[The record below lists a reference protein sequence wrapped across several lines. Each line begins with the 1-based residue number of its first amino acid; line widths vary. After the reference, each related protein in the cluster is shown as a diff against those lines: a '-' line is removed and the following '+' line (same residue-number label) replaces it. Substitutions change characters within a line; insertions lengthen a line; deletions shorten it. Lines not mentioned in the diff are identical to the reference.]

1 MRNKTRL
8 LLAAAIAV
16 SLGAALPADQA
27 SAATATG
34 QTKFTVALQPVLVL
48 DYYQEIDL
56 TVNSAALTALAG
68 TSTNLTATKG
78 ITASA
83 SGTALT
89 GDAALSTNGG
99 GLSNISLTL
108 NNVWSVRSI
117 LAKSSTTTVN
127 IGLGASS
134 SGATA
139 TLKASTDN
147 SSTIGLSNPGT
158 TSSVPNGG
166 TGFASPVY
174 GNVTMTMDLSNAKTA
189 DTYSGGNIYITATS
203 T

>member
-1 MRNKTRL
+1 MFQKKIVL
-8 LLAAAIAV
+8 AAVLAAA
-16 SLGAALPADQA
+16 LGSALPVGQA

-48 DYYQEIDL
+48 DYYQQIDL
-56 TVNSAALTALAG
+56 TVNSAALTTLAG
-68 TSTNLTATKG
+68 TSANLSDSKA

-89 GDAALSTNGG
+89 GDAALSTSGAS
-99 GLSNISLTL
+99 LSNVSLTL

-117 LAKSSTTTVN
+117 LAKSSTTTVA
-127 IGLGASS
+127 IGLGATS
-134 SGATA
+134 SGSTA
-139 TLKASTDN
+139 TLTAGTDT

-158 TSSVPNGG
+158 TSTVPNGG
-166 TGFASPVY
+166 TGFATPVY

>member
-1 MRNKTRL
+1 MFQKKIVL
-8 LLAAAIAV
+8 AAVLAAA
-16 SLGAALPADQA
+16 LGSALPAGQA

-48 DYYQEIDL
+48 DYYQQIDL
-56 TVNSAALTALAG
+56 TVNSAALTTLAG
-68 TSTNLTATKG
+68 TSTNLSASKA

-89 GDAALSTNGG
+89 GDASLNTSAAGLTNV
-99 GLSNISLTL
+99 SLTL
-108 NNVWSVRSI
+108 SNVWSVRSI
-117 LAKSSTTTVN
+117 LAKSSKTTVA
-127 IGLGASS
+127 IGLGATS
-134 SGATA
+134 SGTTA
-139 TLKASTDN
+139 TLTAGTDT

-158 TSSVPNGG
+158 TSTVPNGG
-166 TGFASPVY
+166 TGFATPVY

>member
-1 MRNKTRL
+1 MFQKKI
-8 LLAAAIAV
+8 LLAAVLAAA
-16 SLGAALPADQA
+16 LGSALPAGEA

-48 DYYQEIDL
+48 DYYQQIDL
-56 TVNSAALTALAG
+56 TVNSAALTTLAG
-68 TSTNLTATKG
+68 TSTNLSASKA

-89 GDAALSTNGG
+89 GDAALSTSAA
-99 GLSNISLTL
+99 GLTNVSLTL

-117 LAKSSTTTVN
+117 LAKSSKTTVA
-127 IGLGASS
+127 IGLGATS
-134 SGATA
+134 SGTTA
-139 TLKASTDN
+139 TLTAGTDT
-147 SSTIGLSNPGT
+147 SSTIGLSSPGT
-158 TSSVPNGG
+158 TSTVPNGG
-166 TGFASPVY
+166 TGFATPVY

>member
-1 MRNKTRL
+1 MRNNKTF
-8 LLAAAIAV
+8 LLAALIAA
-16 SLGAALPADQA
+16 SLGVAVPAGQA
-27 SAATATG
+27 NAATASG

-56 TVNSAALTALAG
+56 TVDSAALTTLAG
-68 TSTNLTATKG
+68 TSANLAAKQAITAT
-78 ITASA
+78 A

-89 GDAALSTNGG
+89 ADAALKTTAA
-99 GLSNISLTL
+99 GLKGVSLTL
-108 NNVWSVRSI
+108 DNVWSVRSI

-134 SGATA
+134 SGSTA
-139 TLKASTDN
+139 TLTASTDN

-158 TSSVPNGG
+158 TSSVPQGG

>member
-1 MRNKTRL
+1 MFQKKIVL
-8 LLAAAIAV
+8 AAVLAAA
-16 SLGAALPADQA
+16 LGSTLPAGQA

-48 DYYQEIDL
+48 DYYQQIDL
-56 TVNSAALTALAG
+56 TVNSAALTTLAG
-68 TSTNLTATKG
+68 TSANLSNSKA

-89 GDAALSTNGG
+89 GDAALSTSGAS
-99 GLSNISLTL
+99 LSNVSLTL

-117 LAKSSTTTVN
+117 LAKSSTTTVA
-127 IGLGASS
+127 IGLGATS
-134 SGATA
+134 SGTTA
-139 TLKASTDN
+139 TLTAGTDT

-158 TSSVPNGG
+158 TSTVPNGG
-166 TGFASPVY
+166 TGFATPVY

>member
-1 MRNKTRL
+1 MFQKKL
-8 LLAAAIAV
+8 VLAAVLAAA
-16 SLGAALPADQA
+16 LGSALPLGQA

-34 QTKFTVALQPVLVL
+34 QTKFTVALQPVLIL
-48 DYYQEIDL
+48 DYYQQIDL
-56 TVNSAALTALAG
+56 TVDAATLGTLAG
-68 TSTNLTATKG
+68 TSANLSATKG

-83 SGTALT
+83 SGTALS
-89 GDAALSTNGG
+89 GDAALSTSAS
-99 GLSNISLTL
+99 GLSNVSLTL
-108 NNVWSVRSI
+108 NNVWSLRSI
-117 LAKSSTTTVN
+117 LAKSSTTSVS
-127 IGLGASS
+127 IGLGATS
-134 SGATA
+134 SGSAA
-139 TLKASTDN
+139 TLTAGTDS

-158 TSSVPNGG
+158 TSTVPNGG

>member
-1 MRNKTRL
+1 MFQKKIVL
-8 LLAAAIAV
+8 AAVLAAA
-16 SLGAALPADQA
+16 LGSALPAGQA

-48 DYYQEIDL
+48 DYYQQIDL
-56 TVNSAALTALAG
+56 SVNSAALTTLAG
-68 TSTNLTATKG
+68 TSANLSASKA

-89 GDAALSTNGG
+89 GDAALSTSAA
-99 GLSNISLTL
+99 GLTNVSLTL

-117 LAKSSTTTVN
+117 LAKSSKTTVA
-127 IGLGASS
+127 IGLGATS
-134 SGATA
+134 SGTTA
-139 TLKASTDN
+139 TLTAGTDT

-158 TSSVPNGG
+158 TSTVPNGG
-166 TGFASPVY
+166 TGFATPVY

>member
-1 MRNKTRL
+1 MFHKKIVL
-8 LLAAAIAV
+8 AGVLAAAI
-16 SLGAALPADQA
+16 SLALPAGQA

-48 DYYQEIDL
+48 DYYQQIDL
-56 TVNSAALTALAG
+56 TVNSAALTTLVG
-68 TSTNLTATKG
+68 TSANISNSKA

-89 GDAALSTNGG
+89 GDAALSTSAA
-99 GLSNISLTL
+99 GLTNVNLTL

-117 LAKSSTTTVN
+117 LAKSSTTTVA

-134 SGATA
+134 SGSTA
-139 TLKASTDN
+139 TLTAGTDT

-166 TGFASPVY
+166 TGFATPVY
-174 GNVTMTMDLSNAKTA
+174 GNVTMSMDLSNAKTA

>member
-1 MRNKTRL
+1 MFHKKIVL
-8 LLAAAIAV
+8 AGVLAAAI
-16 SLGAALPADQA
+16 SLALPAGQA

-48 DYYQEIDL
+48 DYYQQIDL
-56 TVNSAALTALAG
+56 TVNSAALTTLVG
-68 TSTNLTATKG
+68 TSANISNSKA

-89 GDAALSTNGG
+89 GDAALSTSGA
-99 GLSNISLTL
+99 GLTNVNLTL

-117 LAKSSTTTVN
+117 LAKSSTTTVA

-134 SGATA
+134 SGSTA
-139 TLKASTDN
+139 TLTAGTDT

-166 TGFASPVY
+166 TGFATPVY
-174 GNVTMTMDLSNAKTA
+174 GNVTMSMDLSNAKTA

>member
-1 MRNKTRL
+1 MFQKKI
-8 LLAAAIAV
+8 LLAAVLAAA
-16 SLGAALPADQA
+16 LGSALPAGQA

-48 DYYQEIDL
+48 DYYQQIDL
-56 TVNSAALTALAG
+56 TVNSAALTTLAG
-68 TSTNLTATKG
+68 TSTNLSASKA

-89 GDAALSTNGG
+89 GDAALSTSAA
-99 GLSNISLTL
+99 GLTNVSLTL

-117 LAKSSTTTVN
+117 LAKSSKTTVA
-127 IGLGASS
+127 IGLGATS
-134 SGATA
+134 SGTTA
-139 TLKASTDN
+139 TLTAGTDT
-147 SSTIGLSNPGT
+147 SSTIGLSSPGT
-158 TSSVPNGG
+158 TSTVPNGG
-166 TGFASPVY
+166 TGFATPVY

>member
-1 MRNKTRL
+1 MFQKKI
-8 LLAAAIAV
+8 LLAAVLAAA
-16 SLGAALPADQA
+16 LGSALPAGQA

-48 DYYQEIDL
+48 DYYQQIDL
-56 TVNSAALTALAG
+56 TVNSAALTTLAG
-68 TSTNLTATKG
+68 TSTNLSASKA

-89 GDAALSTNGG
+89 GDAALSTSAA
-99 GLSNISLTL
+99 GLTNVSLTL

-117 LAKSSTTTVN
+117 LAKSSKTTVA
-127 IGLGASS
+127 IGLGATS
-134 SGATA
+134 SGTTA
-139 TLKASTDN
+139 TLTADTDT
-147 SSTIGLSNPGT
+147 SSTIGLSSPGT
-158 TSSVPNGG
+158 TSTVPNGG
-166 TGFASPVY
+166 TGFATPVY

>member
-1 MRNKTRL
+1 MFHKKIVL
-8 LLAAAIAV
+8 AGVLAAAISV
-16 SLGAALPADQA
+16 ALPAGQA

-34 QTKFTVALQPVLVL
+34 QTKFTVALQPVLIL
-48 DYYQEIDL
+48 DYYQQIDL
-56 TVNSAALTALAG
+56 TVNSAALTTLVG
-68 TSTNLTATKG
+68 TSANISNSKA

-89 GDAALSTNGG
+89 GNAALSTSAA
-99 GLSNISLTL
+99 GLTNVNLTL

-117 LAKSSTTTVN
+117 LAKSSTTTVA
-127 IGLGASS
+127 IGLGATS
-134 SGATA
+134 SGSTA
-139 TLKASTDN
+139 TLTAGTDT

-166 TGFASPVY
+166 TGFATPVY
-174 GNVTMTMDLSNAKTA
+174 GNVTMSMDLSNAKTA